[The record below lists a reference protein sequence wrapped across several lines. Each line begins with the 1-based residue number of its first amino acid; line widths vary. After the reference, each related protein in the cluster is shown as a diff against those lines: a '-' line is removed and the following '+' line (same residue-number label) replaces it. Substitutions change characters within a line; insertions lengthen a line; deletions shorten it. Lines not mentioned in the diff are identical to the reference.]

1 MPQIYNNAVN
11 GQPGVNQNRILSG
24 TTYDAVN
31 TSNYRHPTSLPTLTS
46 KKTSEPFYGD
56 LGYNIDIPWPDVS
69 TVGYLNGGTMKE
81 SGGLITNFYPSN
93 RLPTQDNLLILKDDP
108 EYYAVND
115 RVRSVGGIPAI
126 NLNEPAFQ
134 FARAKHTLI
143 VQ

>member
-11 GQPGVNQNRILSG
+11 GQPVVNQNRILSG
-24 TTYDAVN
+24 TTYGALN

-93 RLPTQDNLLILKDDP
+93 RLPTQDNLLITRDDP
-108 EYYAVND
+108 EYYAVNN
-115 RVRSVGGIPAI
+115 RVRSTGGIPAI